1 LLAVRKGVVVVV
13 DGDDDDDDDCDADA
27 GAYFC
32 MNMMLITLSSF
43 LAVVVI
49 SAHIRGDRRNRVP
62 RWLKAV
68 RYLLLLSRKL
78 TKNL

>member
-1 LLAVRKGVVVVV
+1 MPDDDD
-13 DGDDDDDDDCDADA
+13 DGDDDFGGGGGDGDGDGGGGA

-43 LAVVVI
+43 LAVIVI

-62 RWLKAV
+62 RWLKRV
-68 RYLLLLSRKL
+68 RDASSASSFVK
-78 TKNL
+78 

>member
-1 LLAVRKGVVVVV
+1 MMPPYTGDNSQWASNDND
-13 DGDDDDDDDCDADA
+13 DGTGA

-43 LAVVVI
+43 LAVIVI
-49 SAHIRGDRRNRVP
+49 SAHIRGDRRNQVP

-68 RYLLLLSRKL
+68 RADDILFHFLSYVK
-78 TKNL
+78 

>member
-1 LLAVRKGVVVVV
+1 VLSC
-13 DGDDDDDDDCDADA
+13 DDVADA

-43 LAVVVI
+43 LAVLVI

-62 RWLKAV
+62 PWLKAV
-68 RYLLLLSRKL
+68 SE
-78 TKNL
+78 